1 MDWQGYYL
9 RNVALKTNEI
19 MKEVC
24 IINYGSNA
32 AVYGIGTHIR
42 EYVHCL
48 LRTNWK
54 IYLVELGLDGKNVEV
69 YVTEN
74 TQVQTIHIPYVPG
87 ADMVTYN
94 KSVCRL
100 LRLYLKDS
108 TDLIFH
114 FHYLQSDSLLPH
126 IKRYFPLSKS
136 VLSIHYLYWSARL
149 IGNLALYHDIV
160 KKQNRKRVKEKYKDV
175 IDNYQQEKDFMNAVD
190 KIVCLVPD
198 TYALLTELY
207 GIKKEK
213 LSVISNGLTTRKK
226 QLANEKGKDVR
237 KSYYIRDDEKLIL
250 FVGRIDFIKGIAPL
264 LSCFARVVSRYP
276 NCRLILI
283 GDGNISNMIKYAGKA
298 ITKITFIGRLDK
310 NTLYQWYEVADLAVF
325 PSYYEECS
333 YVGIEMLMHGIPVV
347 ASNGYG
353 VQNMFNASNAVIA
366 PIENWDK
373 PRVFEENLVKGIC
386 ALLESEELSMLKR
399 KQTLQEFRR
408 TYQLKSMYK
417 KYAELLAW
425 L

>member
-1 MDWQGYYL
+1 
-9 RNVALKTNEI
+9 
-19 MKEVC
+19 MKEIC

-32 AVYGIGTHIR
+32 AIYGIGTHIR

-48 LRTNWK
+48 LGTGWK
-54 IYLVELGLDGKNVEV
+54 IYLVELGLDGKNAEV

-87 ADMVTYN
+87 ADMTTYN
-94 KSVCRL
+94 KTVCRL

-114 FHYLQSDSLLPH
+114 FHYLQSDSLLTH
-126 IKRYFPLSKS
+126 IKSYFPLSKS

-160 KKQNRKRVKEKYKDV
+160 KKQNRKSVKKKYIDV
-175 IDNYQQEKDFMNAVD
+175 IDNYQQEKKFMNAVD
-190 KIVCLVPD
+190 KIVCLASD

-207 GIKKEK
+207 GIKEEK
-213 LSVISNGLTTRKK
+213 LAVIPNGLTPKKK
-226 QLANEKGKDVR
+226 QANFEMRKDIR
-237 KSYYIRDDEKLIL
+237 RNYYIRDDEKLIL
-250 FVGRIDFIKGIAPL
+250 FVGRIDFIKGVSPL
-264 LSCFARVVSRYP
+264 LSCFDRVVSKYP
-276 NCRLILI
+276 NCRLVLI
-283 GDGNISNMIKYAGKA
+283 GDGNINNMIKYAGKA
-298 ITKITFIGRLDK
+298 ITRITFIRRLDK
-310 NTLYQWYEVADLAVF
+310 NTLYQWYQVADLAVF

-353 VQNMFNASNAVIA
+353 VRNMFNVSNAVIA

-373 PRVFEENLVKGIC
+373 ARGFEANLVNGIC
-386 ALLESEELSMLKR
+386 TLLESEELSMLKR
-399 KQTLQEFRR
+399 EQSLQEFRR
-408 TYQLKSMYK
+408 TYQLKIMYK
-417 KYAELLAW
+417 KYVELLARF
-425 L
+425 

>member
-1 MDWQGYYL
+1 
-9 RNVALKTNEI
+9 
-19 MKEVC
+19 MKGIC

-48 LRTNWK
+48 LGTGWK
-54 IYLVELGLDGKNVEV
+54 IYLVELGLDEKNTEI

-74 TQVQTIHIPYVPG
+74 TQVQTIHIPYVLG
-87 ADMVTYN
+87 ADMTTYN

-114 FHYLQSDSLLPH
+114 FHYLQSDSLLDH

-149 IGNLALYHDIV
+149 IGNLALYRDIV
-160 KKQNRKRVKEKYKDV
+160 KKQNRKCVKKKYKDV

-190 KIVCLVPD
+190 KIVCLASD

-207 GIKKEK
+207 GIKEEK
-213 LSVISNGLTTRKK
+213 LAVISNGLTPKKKLVALEKRKDIR
-226 QLANEKGKDVR
+226 E
-237 KSYYIRDDEKLIL
+237 SYYIGDDEKLIL
-250 FVGRIDFIKGIAPL
+250 FVGRIDFIKGVAPL
-264 LSCFARVVSRYP
+264 LSCFDRVVSKYP
-276 NCRLILI
+276 NCRLVLI
-283 GDGNISNMIKYAGKA
+283 GDGKISNMIKYAGKA
-298 ITKITFIGRLDK
+298 ITKITFIGRLDR
-310 NTLYQWYEVADLAVF
+310 NTLYQWYQVADLAVF

-333 YVGIEMLMHGIPVV
+333 YVGIEMLMHGVPVV

-353 VQNMFNASNAVIA
+353 VKNMFNASNAIIA

-373 PRVFEENLVKGIC
+373 PKIFEENLVNGIC
-386 ALLESEELSMLKR
+386 TLLESEELSMLKR
-399 KQTLQEFRR
+399 EQTQQEFRR
-408 TYQLKSMYK
+408 TYQLKSMCK
-417 KYAELLAW
+417 KYAELLSCI
-425 L
+425 